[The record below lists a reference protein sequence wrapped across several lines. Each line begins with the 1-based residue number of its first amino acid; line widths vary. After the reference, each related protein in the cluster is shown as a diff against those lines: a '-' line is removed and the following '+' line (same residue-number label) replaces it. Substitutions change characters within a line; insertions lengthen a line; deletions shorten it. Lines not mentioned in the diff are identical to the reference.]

1 MDFLV
6 LTKSNTFLIKY
17 ISWGLGYVMEAIYNL
32 FAGIG
37 IENIALCIVV
47 FTILVKVVML
57 PLTIRQTKFTKVNA
71 IMTPELQA
79 IQAKY
84 KGADRKN
91 QTVMARMQAEQQ
103 AVYNKYGTSPTG
115 GCLVSLIQLPILFGL
130 YPIIYNIPAYVG
142 KVRAYFETVVTAI
155 MPYASRLTELAEA
168 NKVTD
173 YAESSNRMIDLL
185 TKFDTSE
192 WAQLAETVPEKAEI
206 INSSADKILSINS
219 LFGFIN
225 LTENPSFTSFSI
237 LIPILAGLSQYF
249 SIKLT
254 TKNQQQN
261 ADAAGGMAST
271 MNQMNLMMP
280 IISVVFCFMMPAG
293 VGLYWIVTAIV
304 TAVIQIFVN
313 KKLDKVPVKTLIEA
327 NIAKMNKKRAKKG
340 LPPVNTNQA
349 KLNRELDRS
358 IAAAD
363 EKMQAEKKAER
374 DKKIEEST
382 EYYQKKETKPGSLA
396 SRARMVKDYEERK
409 KDSK

>member
-57 PLTIRQTKFTKVNA
+57 PLTVRQTKFTKVNA

-168 NKVTD
+168 NKVTN
-173 YAESSNRMIDLL
+173 YTESSNTMIDLL

-192 WAQLAETVPEKAEI
+192 WAQLAETIPEKAEI

-261 ADAAGGMAST
+261 TDAAGGMAST

-280 IISVVFCFMMPAG
+280 IISVVFCFMMPSG